1 MLTHCRLSFVLKNNT
16 MNNLKKNEKEIMFK

>member
-1 MLTHCRLSFVLKNNT
+1 MLTHRRLSFVLKNNT